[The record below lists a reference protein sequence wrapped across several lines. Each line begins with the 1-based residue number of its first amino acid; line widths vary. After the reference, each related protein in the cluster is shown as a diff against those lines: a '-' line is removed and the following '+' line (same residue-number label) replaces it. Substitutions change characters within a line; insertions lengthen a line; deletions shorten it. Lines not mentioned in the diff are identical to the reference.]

1 MRSLVLIAYG
11 AHDQASTAAERCAEQ
26 LRADTTG
33 FDEVKVAYYQG
44 EPSLRKALKTVRYTD
59 VTVTPL
65 LLSSALSETVVPREL
80 GLGSPGPTPTQG
92 VTRVLSG
99 RTVHYSRAY
108 GQHPHL
114 PDAIVACALSVC
126 PDPSGV
132 TLLLLCERENER
144 ALRPRAEALRGGPF
158 AAVKVLPRE
167 SLPLL
172 KPADLGAPG
181 ARAVAVPCCDLP
193 TLQPWAEQLA
203 EVAERGDVTLF
214 CAPPIQEH
222 PLSAQLALE
231 LAQAARSTLGG
242 DLERGTQAAWRA
254 LFERL
259 TAPLRV
265 GEALI
270 SPQAGLFDLRHA
282 LDEGRG
288 NETLTTYVTLS
299 GLREPAQRD
308 DGGQFRPLSTLR
320 TLPRGWR
327 AVLSAAQLPG
337 ALEALYPAAVE
348 ESYAHERHAL
358 RATLWPVTA
367 HRQSGPYPV
376 PSAPLPLRWRP
387 PPERCVA
394 AASKADCGPP
404 NR

>member
-108 GQHPHL
+108 GQHPRL

-214 CAPPIQEH
+214 CAPPSH
-222 PLSAQLALE
+222 SRAPAKRSAGVRAGPGR
-231 LAQAARSTLGG
+231 AQHAGR
-242 DLERGTQAAWRA
+242 RPRA
-254 LFERL
+254 
-259 TAPLRV
+259 
-265 GEALI
+265 
-270 SPQAGLFDLRHA
+270 RHA
-282 LDEGRG
+282 G
-288 NETLTTYVTLS
+288 
-299 GLREPAQRD
+299 GLA
-308 DGGQFRPLSTLR
+308 RPL
-320 TLPRGWR
+320 
-327 AVLSAAQLPG
+327 
-337 ALEALYPAAVE
+337 
-348 ESYAHERHAL
+348 
-358 RATLWPVTA
+358 
-367 HRQSGPYPV
+367 
-376 PSAPLPLRWRP
+376 
-387 PPERCVA
+387 
-394 AASKADCGPP
+394 
-404 NR
+404 